1 MNAVCF
7 PNDSTAQ
14 TMTTKH
20 SNASVAGMSTGSQD
34 ILDTTNARLGRL
46 TTLPNSGKP
55 ACDVAKGK

>member
-7 PNDSTAQ
+7 RNDSTAQ

-20 SNASVAGMSTGSQD
+20 SYISVAGISTGSQD
-34 ILDTTNARLGRL
+34 ILETTNARLGRL

>member
-20 SNASVAGMSTGSQD
+20 SYISVAGMSTGSQD

-46 TTLPNSGKP
+46 TTLPNSGKT
-55 ACDVAKGK
+55 ACDVAKGI